1 MNPIWRCFLESA
13 EAVFATGSD
22 EILNFG
28 DAVSDLEAARNQT
41 ILVPLTHLGLIEAS
55 GDDAKAFLHNQFTS
69 DINHLGIDQVQ
80 HSAWCTAKG
89 RMQASFVV
97 WREADAFRLIVSG
110 DLEAASLK
118 RLQMFVLR
126 SRVKLQALTES
137 RLLLGLGG
145 RQAGKALADAGLPC
159 PVAPLTAAI
168 STHASVIGLEANRY
182 IVAIEQH
189 AMADLWNKLTVKAL
203 PAGLPAWR
211 WLDVQVGFPL
221 VTAATKEEFVPQMA
235 DFEKLGGI
243 SFHKGRYPGQE
254 IVARTQYLG
263 KVKRHLYRVRSD
275 QPLEAGTD
283 LHSPDNPDQACGKV
297 VSGAPS
303 PAGGYEALAVVQSN
317 FAGNLH
323 LGSRD
328 GPKIEAV
335 AVNP

>member
-1 MNPIWRCFLESA
+1 MNPNWRSFLESTK
-13 EAVFATGSD
+13 AVFKDGSD
-22 EILNFG
+22 EVLNFG
-28 DAVSDLEAARNQT
+28 NASGELQTARNQT

-55 GDDAKAFLHNQFTS
+55 GDDAKAFLHSQFTS
-69 DINHLGIDQVQ
+69 DINHLGGDQVQ

-89 RMQASFVV
+89 RMQASFLA
-97 WREADAFRLIVSG
+97 WREENVFRLVVSG

-126 SRVKLQALTES
+126 SKVKLTSVTES
-137 RLLLGLGG
+137 RLLLGLAGP
-145 RQAGKALADAGLPC
+145 QAVEALGDAGLPC
-159 PVAPLTAAI
+159 PVAPMTSAI
-168 STHASVIGLEANRY
+168 STQANVIGLEAGRY
-182 IVAIEQH
+182 IVAVQQEAI
-189 AMADLWNKLTVKAL
+189 ADLWNKLTLKAQ

-211 WLDVQVGFPL
+211 WLDVQAGFPL

-243 SFHKGRYPGQE
+243 SFHKGCYPGQE

-263 KVKRHLYRVRSD
+263 KVKRHLYRVTSD
-275 QPLEAGTD
+275 QLLEAGAD
-283 LHSPDNPDQACGKV
+283 LHSPDNPDQACGKI

-303 PAGGYEALAVVQSN
+303 PTGGYEALAVVQSN

-323 LGSRD
+323 LGSRE